1 MAVRLRWGCR
11 RLRFSV
17 SLASLGEG
25 LIVRGFKSILLTAT
39 LTASAVTSAA
49 VPPAPMAPPQ
59 AQIVTPCP
67 ADRTVTVTHGLG
79 ACIIDAGER
88 GFVVMFDRT
97 NFSHVIGAPLDHDL
111 LFTLLASTD
120 MEQLWPQLTA
130 FTGTDGS
137 RLRGMLRARAKA
149 LLDRG
154 WTEPRN
160 SNQLENFVGGSVLAT
175 MQAADLLIEAGDGV
189 ESIALLRSKRN
200 AVEKAG
206 LNKRQA
212 KFNWVALAMR
222 EAKHL
227 QLLDD
232 SPAAARVYQ
241 AIIDNKSIDFDYT
254 INGAINY
261 AAMLAELGRGKEA
274 LAMIDQTEA
283 MFIKANSGESVPG
296 SDRQFAWIR
305 ACALHALGDQAGADK
320 AIAVID
326 SAPQVLRDASG
337 AIAPTTGIEL
347 RLAFCMKNEQRL
359 EALLSTPDYL
369 VDPAAGTL
377 QSGIIWFPRDRSATT
392 ARLYQRYAKAGRLQ
406 RMREMPA
413 ALVPAMNRW
422 LTK

>member
-1 MAVRLRWGCR
+1 M
-11 RLRFSV
+11 
-17 SLASLGEG
+17 
-25 LIVRGFKSILLTAT
+25 
-39 LTASAVTSAA
+39 
-49 VPPAPMAPPQ
+49 
-59 AQIVTPCP
+59 
-67 ADRTVTVTHGLG
+67 
-79 ACIIDAGER
+79 
-88 GFVVMFDRT
+88 
-97 NFSHVIGAPLDHDL
+97 
-111 LFTLLASTD
+111 
-120 MEQLWPQLTA
+120 
-130 FTGTDGS
+130 
-137 RLRGMLRARAKA
+137 
-149 LLDRG
+149 
-154 WTEPRN
+154 
-160 SNQLENFVGGSVLAT
+160 
-175 MQAADLLIEAGDGV
+175 IEAGDGV

-206 LNKRQA
+206 LDKRKA

-227 QLLDD
+227 QVLDD

-241 AIIDNKSIDFDYT
+241 SIIDNKLIDLDYT

-283 MFIKANSGESVPG
+283 MFIKANSGESVAG

-305 ACALHALGDQAGADK
+305 ACALHVLGDQAGADK
-320 AIAVID
+320 AIAVIG
-326 SAPQVLRDASG
+326 SAPPALRDASG
-337 AIAPTTGIEL
+337 AIAPTAGIEL

-369 VDPAAGTL
+369 VDPAAATL
-377 QSGIIWFPRDRSATT
+377 QSGMIWFPRDRSATT